1 MLGADGDEVGA
12 EPEGEAVFGDFDAAG
27 VFFADAVGQAED
39 HGSGGFALE
48 RGRRVGDEFCAM
60 HHPQERR
67 GEVDG
72 VRGFD
77 GIDLR
82 DGADGGGGAVDILR
96 RGVLLALDLIEERA
110 RDDDAKVAALPFQ
123 LDDGFAAEA
132 VVVELS
138 FIGHGALQFVR
149 GADRLRGSELP
160 QGRANIAQGIGG
172 KRCGDGENEREAK
185 EVHIVHDMTEEEG
198 ASFRAGKLRA
208 MSTVR
213 TDYPIRRIIF
223 ASGLGTMI
231 EWYDFY
237 IFGSLA
243 VIMSEV
249 MFPKGDPT
257 WALIKTWA
265 LFATGFIVRP
275 FGAIVFGRIGDLIGR
290 KYAFMVTL
298 TIMGLSTFLIGL
310 LPSYASIGLLAP
322 SILLVL
328 RLLQGLA
335 LGGEYGGAA
344 VYVAEHVPDHR
355 RGYYTSFIQITATLG
370 LFVSLA
376 VVLGVKRTMSDA
388 AFHDWGWRVPFL
400 LSIILVGMSLYIR
413 MRMSES
419 PLFASLKSQGKTSTA
434 PLRDSFANWKNLKI
448 VLLVLFGA
456 TAGQGIVWYTG
467 QFYALSFLQSVMK
480 IDIVQSSII
489 VAVALLLGMPFFTV
503 FGALSDRIGRLKIM
517 MAGNLIAA
525 LTYLPIYKAMTHYGS
540 DPKNPNMVM
549 LTLLVFVQVIYVT
562 MVYGPIAAFLI
573 EAFPAK
579 IRYTSFSLPYHI
591 GNGWF
596 GGTLPLIAGV
606 MVARTGNIYAGLYW
620 VIGVT
625 LMTFLVGTFVLNESH
640 RVEIWKEA
648 EEARPV

>member
-1 MLGADGDEVGA
+1 
-12 EPEGEAVFGDFDAAG
+12 
-27 VFFADAVGQAED
+27 
-39 HGSGGFALE
+39 
-48 RGRRVGDEFCAM
+48 
-60 HHPQERR
+60 
-67 GEVDG
+67 
-72 VRGFD
+72 
-77 GIDLR
+77 
-82 DGADGGGGAVDILR
+82 
-96 RGVLLALDLIEERA
+96 
-110 RDDDAKVAALPFQ
+110 
-123 LDDGFAAEA
+123 
-132 VVVELS
+132 
-138 FIGHGALQFVR
+138 
-149 GADRLRGSELP
+149 
-160 QGRANIAQGIGG
+160 
-172 KRCGDGENEREAK
+172 
-185 EVHIVHDMTEEEG
+185 
-198 ASFRAGKLRA
+198 
-208 MSTVR
+208 MSTTR
-213 TDYPIRRIIF
+213 TEYPIRKIIF

-249 MFPKGDPT
+249 MFPQGDPT

-275 FGAIVFGRIGDLIGR
+275 FGALVFGRVGDLIGR

-298 TIMGLSTFLIGL
+298 TIMGVSTFLIGL
-310 LPSYASIGLLAP
+310 LPSYATIGVLAP

-344 VYVAEHVPDHR
+344 VYVAEHVPDDK
-355 RGYYTSFIQITATLG
+355 RGFYTSFIQITATLG
-370 LFVSLA
+370 LFVSLG
-376 VVLGVKRTMSDA
+376 VVLGVKKMMSNADFQA
-388 AFHDWGWRVPFL
+388 WGWRVPFL
-400 LSIILVGMSLYIR
+400 LSIVLVGMSLYIR

-419 PLFASLKSQGKTSTA
+419 PLFTSLKTQGKTSSS
-434 PLRDSFANWKNLKI
+434 PLRDSFANWKNLRI
-448 VLLVLFGA
+448 VLLVLLGA

-467 QFYALSFLQSVMK
+467 QFYALSFLQSVLK
-480 IDIVQSSII
+480 VDIERSSVI
-489 VAVALLLGMPFFTV
+489 VAIALLLGMPFFTV

-525 LTYLPIYKAMTHYGS
+525 LTYIPIYKAMTHYGS
-540 DPKNPNMVM
+540 DPQNPNMVM
-549 LTLLVFVQVIYVT
+549 LTLLVFIQVIYVT

-606 MVARTGNIYAGLYW
+606 LVAETGNIYAGLYW
-620 VIGVT
+620 VIGVA
-625 LMTFLVGTFVLNESH
+625 LMTFLVGTFALNESH